1 MKYIRKTLIVFI
13 PLLLSLFLIRGYIST
28 NNFKGI
34 LGYIL
39 KTSGLN
45 VEFKKVEFE
54 GFGKLKI
61 DDLKVKDQ
69 SGNVVIDAKKATAKI
84 NLMLPS
90 RLSKI
95 EVSDAVVNLDR
106 YPQNQFNVFNILKPD
121 DKKRVTYD
129 NTNRLGKLYFYNSV
143 LNYTDTS
150 YEKKIAKTLKNVNGY
165 LEASK
170 SRGFSLEAKGSDGGE
185 SIKVFLGLKVN
196 TIQSFKSMFDKTKNT
211 DPKKKEFHLGFEF
224 KNVNITESLG
234 QYVPLD
240 MIKAKE
246 GVLTGNLELTQKH
259 KESVMKVK
267 GKLDVKN
274 GTVKYEDFD
283 GDIEN
288 IDAVIDMKNDDIT
301 VDAKTSI
308 ENHPVTF
315 KLGYNMPKQ
324 DIKIKLTTDNV
335 PFKEIARYK
344 VIKDFNVNASG
355 NVTGEL
361 DAAVNVRSK
370 EFTLDGKFSSPQIT
384 LANYRFRDLKTSLK
398 MSKEQILTLENTTFY
413 FDEAINGF
421 KVKNDVLVPKFTY
434 NVKEKQGNGNYI
446 ITNRGSDYSVARITG
461 EASIN
466 KENVVTGNFNSN
478 EISGN
483 YVINVQ
489 NQQMNINATGKDYL
503 TVNYGGNSY
512 DVNPK
517 VNNLVLKFNNKN
529 ILQSGNIQ
537 AKLKSRDNKYFDL
550 INADVNVKNGSYNVN
565 ADINAKGQNIRVSG
579 TTTAD
584 MKHSYKIK
592 TTEKGR
598 IDVAKLLR
606 AYGFNLKGLDKAK
619 LPMTITANISGNGDK
634 LSGNYELYSPYGE
647 YIVEYEQLYAKGK
660 INDLLSLNLDIN
672 AKMSELWVGYQRLKN
687 VSGNLNIK
695 NNVVHISNISN
706 DKLQASGSFNM
717 KNGNI
722 RINSELKD
730 YVVYNNVKP
739 EVNLYIK
746 DATMNVDGPLENMS
760 GSIVLQPSKTTIDS
774 TYIGDTEGIID
785 INRSV
790 LNFRKFNLRE
800 NQIAGTYDMKT
811 GLADLKLSLTEP
823 DIPKLF
829 KFNDLTFG
837 TFSELSL
844 KGDLN
849 KFNLSGNVN
858 FGNISYK
865 GYKVPSLNAEL
876 EYSDGNVDKL
886 FKYGTFNVKDFIVRG
901 DNGEELFRTNTK
913 FDLENID
920 IDYKLENQKFSLD
933 SVQDLK
939 DKGYS
944 GDITLDFFF
953 NGKPEN
959 FSTGITI
966 NSDKVTLSG
975 FPVEHLDV
983 DVSANNEGINIGQF
997 YLEYEKN
1004 PLLLNGYFN
1013 FSPINYNISALAK
1026 KFNLDF
1032 LGLDK
1037 NIKEAGG
1044 IADIDIVFSP
1054 EQTVGTIL
1062 LNNFNYKTKD
1072 GITLVDNVNAD
1083 ISVDNRKLNVN
1094 RLDGGYNGGTFTV
1107 DGNLDVPA
1115 IPEDFMRTKRLELG
1129 KFELNTSLNSV
1140 KVRYGEDIDAVLTGD
1155 IVFTEDHLFG
1165 NITAESGEIR
1175 AIPSFGGEEKKALS
1189 AEEEE
1194 KILKNKTIVEG
1205 IIEEVIDK
1213 ILKQY
1218 TVDINLRANKDV
1230 KLNIPNMT
1238 LVKNIKGGISG
1249 ESKVL
1254 YENGEVGLTGE
1265 FIIKQGSFLLNNNRF
1280 KINNAEIRFPEQ
1292 SSGNTL
1298 QIDPFIVFNAST
1310 KVGKERIEVSVT
1322 GKPSNP
1328 VIEFSSDSGLSKEQ
1342 IVSLLAFNTASKG
1355 NNTNQDNKGT
1365 DTSQDETVVIGSV
1378 INTALNEL
1386 IFSPVTGKI
1395 GETFGLSNV
1404 SVSTD
1409 FKRSEKTGEYSGATT
1424 LYIQDNLYKD
1434 KWFWNLQFK
1443 FPFQTKTE
1451 NGNTS
1456 NPVGYNAWIN
1466 YNVFEGLELKIG
1478 GETIMKRD
1486 ESTNFKPKNDLNYY
1500 FGVDFSTKAD
1510 SFGDLWKKLFH
1521 RKKLETLSK

>member
-1 MKYIRKTLIVFI
+1 MKYIRKSLFTFI
-13 PLLLSLFLIRGYIST
+13 PLLLSLFLVRGFIAT
-28 NNFKGI
+28 NNFKGM
-34 LGYIL
+34 LGSIL
-39 KTSGLN
+39 KSSGLN
-45 VEFKKVEFE
+45 VEFKKVELE
-54 GFGKLKI
+54 GFGKIRI

-69 SGNVVIDAKKATAKI
+69 SGNTVIDAKKAVAKV

-90 RLSKI
+90 RLSRI
-95 EVSDAVVNLDR
+95 DVYNATVNLER
-106 YPQNQFNVFNILKPD
+106 YPQNKFNVFNILKPD
-121 DKKRVTYD
+121 DKKKVTYD
-129 NTNRLGKLYFYNSV
+129 NTNRLGKLYYHDSI

-150 YEKKIAKTLKNVNGY
+150 YKEKISKTLKNVNGY
-165 LEASK
+165 LEVSK
-170 SRGFSLEAKGSDGGE
+170 SRGFSLEAKGSDDAE
-185 SIKVFLGLKVN
+185 SIKVHLAQKVN
-196 TIQSFKSMFDKTKNT
+196 TLQSFRSMFDKTKNT
-211 DPKKKEFHLGFEF
+211 DPKKKEFYLGFEF
-224 KNVNITESLG
+224 KNVNVTQSLG

-240 MIKAKE
+240 MIKAK
-246 GVLTGNLELTQKH
+246 GGILTGNLELSQKH

-267 GKLDVKN
+267 GKLNVKN
-274 GTVKYEDFD
+274 GTLEYDDFD
-283 GDIEN
+283 GNIEN
-288 IDAVIDMKNDDIT
+288 IDAVIDMQKDDIS
-301 VDAKTSI
+301 VDAKTFI
-308 ENHPVTF
+308 ESHPVTF
-315 KLGYNMPKQ
+315 KMNYSIPKHNI
-324 DIKIKLTTDNV
+324 DMKLTTDNV

-344 VIKDFNVNASG
+344 LIKNSNVKANG
-355 NVTGEL
+355 NVSGEL
-361 DAAVNVRSK
+361 NAKINVQNK
-370 EFTLDGKFSSPQIT
+370 EVALDGKFSSPQIAI
-384 LANYRFRDLKTSLK
+384 ANYRFRDLKTSLK
-398 MSKEQILTLENTTFY
+398 MSREQILTLENTSFH
-413 FDEAINGF
+413 FDETISGF
-421 KVKNDVLVPKFTY
+421 KVKNDVAVPKFTY
-434 NVKEKQGNGNYI
+434 NVKEKHGNGNYV
-446 ITNRGSDYSVARITG
+446 ITNRGSDYSIGQITG
-461 EASIN
+461 TASIN
-466 KENVVTGNFNSN
+466 KENIIKGDFASR
-478 EISGN
+478 ELAGN
-483 YVINVQ
+483 YTINPKE
-489 NQQMNINATGKDYL
+489 QQMNVNATGKDYL
-503 TVNYGGNSY
+503 TVKYGGNSY

-517 VNNLVLKFNNKN
+517 VDNLVLKFNNKN

-537 AKLKSRDNKYFDL
+537 ARLKSRDNKYFDL
-550 INADVNVKNGSYNVN
+550 INANVNVKNGSYNVN
-565 ADINAKGQNIRVSG
+565 ADVNVKGQNLRVSG
-579 TTTAD
+579 ITTAD
-584 MKHSYKIK
+584 MNHSYKI
-592 TTEKGR
+592 TTFGKGR
-598 IDVAKLLR
+598 FDAAKLLR
-606 AYGFNLKGLDKAK
+606 DYGYNLKGLDKAK
-619 LPMTITANISGNGDK
+619 LPMTVKANISGKGDK

-647 YIVEYEQLYAKGK
+647 YVVEYEQLHAKGK
-660 INDLLSLNLDIN
+660 INDLLSLNLDID

-695 NNVVHISNISN
+695 NNIVNISN
-706 DKLQASGSFNM
+706 VSNEKLQANGSFNM

-722 RINSELKD
+722 KINSELKN
-730 YVVYNNVKP
+730 YVVYNNIKP
-739 EVNLYIK
+739 EVNLYIEN
-746 DATMNVDGPLENMS
+746 ATMNVNGSLDNLS
-760 GSIVLQPSKTTIDS
+760 GNIMLYPSKTTIDS

-790 LNFRKFNLRE
+790 LDFRKFTLRD
-800 NQIAGTYDMKT
+800 NKISGTYDMKT
-811 GLADLKLSLTEP
+811 GLADLKLSLVEP

-837 TFSELSL
+837 TLSDLSL

-858 FGNISYK
+858 FGNIGYK
-865 GYKVPSLNAEL
+865 GYKLPSLNVNL

-886 FKYGTFNVKDFIVRG
+886 FKYGTFNIKDLVVRG
-901 DNGEELFRTNTK
+901 DNDEELFRTNTK
-913 FDLENID
+913 FDLANID

-959 FSTGITI
+959 FSTGMTI

-983 DVSANNEGINIGQF
+983 DVSANNKGVNIGQF

-1026 KFNLDF
+1026 NFNLDF

-1054 EQTVGTIL
+1054 EQTVGTVL

-1107 DGNLDVPA
+1107 DGNLDVPV

-1155 IVFTEDHLFG
+1155 IVFTENHLFG

-1189 AEEEE
+1189 TEEEE

-1205 IIEEVIDK
+1205 IVEEVIDK

-1218 TVDINLRANKDV
+1218 TVDINLRTSKDV

-1292 SSGNTL
+1292 SSGSTL
-1298 QIDPFIVFNAST
+1298 QIDPFIIFNAST

-1355 NNTNQDNKGT
+1355 NNQDNKT
-1365 DTSQDETVVIGSV
+1365 ADTSQDGAVVIGSV

-1409 FKRSEKTGEYSGATT
+1409 FKKSEKTGEYSGATT

-1434 KWFWNLQFK
+1434 KWFWNLQLK

-1466 YNVFEGLELKIG
+1466 YNVLEGLELKIG
-1478 GETIMKRD
+1478 GETITKRD

>member
-1 MKYIRKTLIVFI
+1 MKYIRKSLFTFI
-13 PLLLSLFLIRGYIST
+13 PLLLSLFLVRGFIAT
-28 NNFKGI
+28 NNFKGM
-34 LGYIL
+34 LGSIL
-39 KTSGLN
+39 KSSGLN
-45 VEFKKVEFE
+45 VEFKKVELE
-54 GFGKLKI
+54 GFGKIRI

-69 SGNVVIDAKKATAKI
+69 SGNTVIDAKKAVAKV

-90 RLSKI
+90 RLSRI
-95 EVSDAVVNLDR
+95 DVYNATVNLER
-106 YPQNQFNVFNILKPD
+106 YPQNKFNVFNILKPD
-121 DKKRVTYD
+121 DKKKVTYD
-129 NTNRLGKLYFYNSV
+129 NTNRLGKLYYHDSI

-150 YEKKIAKTLKNVNGY
+150 YKEKISKTLKNVNGY
-165 LEASK
+165 LEVSK
-170 SRGFSLEAKGSDGGE
+170 SRGFSLEAKGSDDAE
-185 SIKVFLGLKVN
+185 SIKVHLAQKVN
-196 TIQSFKSMFDKTKNT
+196 TLQSFRSMFDKTKNT
-211 DPKKKEFHLGFEF
+211 DPKKKEFYLGFEF
-224 KNVNITESLG
+224 KNVNVTQSLG

-240 MIKAKE
+240 MIKAK
-246 GVLTGNLELTQKH
+246 GGILTGNLELSQKH

-267 GKLDVKN
+267 GKLNVKN
-274 GTVKYEDFD
+274 GTLEYDDFD
-283 GDIEN
+283 GNIEN
-288 IDAVIDMKNDDIT
+288 IDAVIDMQKDDIS

-308 ENHPVTF
+308 ESHPVTF
-315 KLGYNMPKQ
+315 KMNYSIPKHNI
-324 DIKIKLTTDNV
+324 DMKLTTDNV

-344 VIKDFNVNASG
+344 LIKDSNVKANG
-355 NVTGEL
+355 NVSGEL
-361 DAAVNVRSK
+361 NAKINVQNK
-370 EFTLDGKFSSPQIT
+370 EVTLDGKFSSPQIAI
-384 LANYRFRDLKTSLK
+384 ANYRFRDLKTSLK
-398 MSKEQILTLENTTFY
+398 MSKEQILILENTTFH
-413 FDEAINGF
+413 FDETISGF
-421 KVKNDVLVPKFTY
+421 KVKNDVVVPKFTY
-434 NVKEKQGNGNYI
+434 NVKEKQGNGNYV
-446 ITNRGSDYSVARITG
+446 ITNRGSDYSIGQITG
-461 EASIN
+461 TASIN
-466 KENVVTGNFNSN
+466 KENIIKGDFVSR
-478 EISGN
+478 ELAGN
-483 YVINVQ
+483 YTINPKE
-489 NQQMNINATGKDYL
+489 QQMNVNATGKDYL
-503 TVNYGGNSY
+503 TVKYGGNSY

-517 VNNLVLKFNNKN
+517 VDNLVLKFNNKN

-537 AKLKSRDNKYFDL
+537 ARLKSRDNKYFDL
-550 INADVNVKNGSYNVN
+550 INANVNVKNGSYNVN
-565 ADINAKGQNIRVSG
+565 ADVNVKGQNLRVSG
-579 TTTAD
+579 ITTAD
-584 MKHSYKIK
+584 MNHSYKI
-592 TTEKGR
+592 TTFGKGR
-598 IDVAKLLR
+598 FDAAKLLR
-606 AYGFNLKGLDKAK
+606 DYGYNLKGLDKAK
-619 LPMTITANISGNGDK
+619 LPMTVKANISGKGDK

-647 YIVEYEQLYAKGK
+647 YVVEYEQLHAKGK
-660 INDLLSLNLDIN
+660 INDLLSLNLDID

-687 VSGNLNIK
+687 VSGSLNIK
-695 NNVVHISNISN
+695 NNIVNILNVSNE
-706 DKLQASGSFNM
+706 KLQANGSFNM

-722 RINSELKD
+722 KINSELKN
-730 YVVYNNVKP
+730 YVVYNNIKP
-739 EVNLYIK
+739 EVNLYIEN
-746 DATMNVDGPLENMS
+746 ATMNVNGPLDNLS
-760 GSIVLQPSKTTIDS
+760 GNIMLYPSKTTIDS
-774 TYIGDTEGIID
+774 IYIGDTEGIID

-790 LNFRKFNLRE
+790 LDFRKFTLRD
-800 NQIAGTYDMKT
+800 NKISGTYDMKT

-886 FKYGTFNVKDFIVRG
+886 FKYGTFNIKDLIVKG

-953 NGKPEN
+953 NGKPEI

-983 DVSANNEGINIGQF
+983 DVGADNKGINIGQF

-1013 FSPINYNISALAK
+1013 FSPVNYNVSVLAK

-1037 NIKEAGG
+1037 NIKEASG

-1054 EQTVGTIL
+1054 EQTVGTVL

-1107 DGNLDVPA
+1107 DGNLDVPV

-1155 IVFTEDHLFG
+1155 IIFTEDHLFG

-1175 AIPSFGGEEKKALS
+1175 AIPSFGGEEKKAKS
-1189 AEEEE
+1189 TEEEE
-1194 KILKNKTIVEG
+1194 KTLKNKTIVEG
-1205 IIEEVIDK
+1205 IVEEVIDK

-1218 TVDINLRANKDV
+1218 TVDINMRANRDV
-1230 KLNIPNMT
+1230 KINIPSMT

-1254 YENGEVGLTGE
+1254 YENGEVGLIGE
-1265 FIIKQGSFLLNNNRF
+1265 YTIKQGSFVLNNNRF
-1280 KINNAEIRFPEQ
+1280 KIDNAEIRFPEQ
-1292 SSGNTL
+1292 STGSTL

-1310 KVGKERIEVSVT
+1310 KVGKERIEVSLT
-1322 GKPSNP
+1322 GKVSNP
-1328 VIEFSSDSGLSKEQ
+1328 DIKFSSDSGLSREQ

-1355 NNTNQDNKGT
+1355 NNKNQDNKQT
-1365 DTSQDETVVIGSV
+1365 DSSQDGTVLIGSV
-1378 INTALNEL
+1378 LNTALNEL

-1395 GETFGLSNV
+1395 GETLGLSNV

-1424 LYIQDNLYKD
+1424 LYIQDNLYKE
-1434 KWFWNLQFK
+1434 KWFWNLQVK

-1456 NPVGYNAWIN
+1456 SPVGYNAWIN

-1478 GETIMKRD
+1478 GETITKKD

-1521 RKKLETLSK
+1521 RKKLDTLSK

>member
-1 MKYIRKTLIVFI
+1 MKYIRKSLFTFI
-13 PLLLSLFLIRGYIST
+13 PLLLSLFLVRGFIAT
-28 NNFKGI
+28 NNFKGM
-34 LGYIL
+34 LGSIL
-39 KTSGLN
+39 KSSGLN
-45 VEFKKVEFE
+45 VEFKKVELE
-54 GFGKLKI
+54 GFGKIRI

-69 SGNVVIDAKKATAKI
+69 SGNTVIDAKKAVAKV

-90 RLSKI
+90 RLSRI
-95 EVSDAVVNLDR
+95 DVYNATVNLER
-106 YPQNQFNVFNILKPD
+106 YPQNKFNVFNILKPD
-121 DKKRVTYD
+121 DKKKVTYD
-129 NTNRLGKLYFYNSV
+129 NTNRLGKLYYHDSI

-150 YEKKIAKTLKNVNGY
+150 YKEKISKTLKNVNGY
-165 LEASK
+165 LEVSK
-170 SRGFSLEAKGSDGGE
+170 SRGFSLEAKGSDDAE
-185 SIKVFLGLKVN
+185 SIKVHLAQKVN
-196 TIQSFKSMFDKTKNT
+196 TLQSFRSMFDKTKNT
-211 DPKKKEFHLGFEF
+211 DPKKKEFYLGFEF
-224 KNVNITESLG
+224 KNVNVTQSLG

-240 MIKAKE
+240 MIKAK
-246 GVLTGNLELTQKH
+246 GGILTGNLELSQKH

-267 GKLDVKN
+267 GKLNVKN
-274 GTVKYEDFD
+274 GTLEYDDFD
-283 GDIEN
+283 GNIEN
-288 IDAVIDMKNDDIT
+288 IDAVIDMQKDDIS

-308 ENHPVTF
+308 ESHPVTF
-315 KLGYNMPKQ
+315 KMNYSIPKHNI
-324 DIKIKLTTDNV
+324 DMKLTTDNV

-344 VIKDFNVNASG
+344 LIKDSNVKANG
-355 NVTGEL
+355 NVSGEL
-361 DAAVNVRSK
+361 NAKINVQNK
-370 EFTLDGKFSSPQIT
+370 EVTLDGKFSSPQIAI
-384 LANYRFRDLKTSLK
+384 ANYRFRDLKTSLK
-398 MSKEQILTLENTTFY
+398 MSKEQILILENTTFH
-413 FDEAINGF
+413 FDETISGF
-421 KVKNDVLVPKFTY
+421 KVKNDVVVPKFTY
-434 NVKEKQGNGNYI
+434 NVKEKQGNGNYV
-446 ITNRGSDYSVARITG
+446 ITNRGSDYSIGQITG
-461 EASIN
+461 TASIN
-466 KENVVTGNFNSN
+466 KENIIKGDFASR
-478 EISGN
+478 ELAGN
-483 YVINVQ
+483 YTINPKE
-489 NQQMNINATGKDYL
+489 QQMNVNATGKDYL
-503 TVNYGGNSY
+503 TVKYGGNSY

-517 VNNLVLKFNNKN
+517 VDNLVLKFNNKN

-537 AKLKSRDNKYFDL
+537 ARLKSRDNKHFDL
-550 INADVNVKNGSYNVN
+550 INANVNVKNGSYNVN
-565 ADINAKGQNIRVSG
+565 ADVNVKGQNLRVSG
-579 TTTAD
+579 ITTAD
-584 MKHSYKIK
+584 MNHSYKI
-592 TTEKGR
+592 TTFGKGR
-598 IDVAKLLR
+598 FDAAKLLR
-606 AYGFNLKGLDKAK
+606 DYGYNLKGLDKAK
-619 LPMTITANISGNGDK
+619 LPMTVKANISGKGDK

-647 YIVEYEQLYAKGK
+647 YVVEYEQLHAKGK
-660 INDLLSLNLDIN
+660 INDLLSLNLDID

-695 NNVVHISNISN
+695 NNIVNISN
-706 DKLQASGSFNM
+706 VSNEKLQANGSFNM

-722 RINSELKD
+722 KINSELKN
-730 YVVYNNVKP
+730 YVVYNNIKP
-739 EVNLYIK
+739 EVNLYIEN
-746 DATMNVDGPLENMS
+746 ATMNVNGPLDNLS
-760 GSIVLQPSKTTIDS
+760 GNIMLYPSKTTIDS

-790 LNFRKFNLRE
+790 LDFRKLTLRD
-800 NQIAGTYDMKT
+800 NKISGTYDMKT

-858 FGNISYK
+858 FGNIGYK
-865 GYKVPSLNAEL
+865 GYKLPSLNVNL

-886 FKYGTFNVKDFIVRG
+886 FKYGTFNIKDLVVRG
-901 DNGEELFRTNTK
+901 DNDEELFRTNTK
-913 FDLENID
+913 FDLANID

-953 NGKPEN
+953 NGKPEI

-983 DVSANNEGINIGQF
+983 DVGADNKGINIGQF

-1013 FSPINYNISALAK
+1013 FSPVNYNVSVLAK

-1037 NIKEAGG
+1037 NIKEASG

-1054 EQTVGTIL
+1054 EQTVGTVL

-1107 DGNLDVPA
+1107 DGNLDVPV

-1155 IVFTEDHLFG
+1155 IIFTEDHLFG

-1175 AIPSFGGEEKKALS
+1175 AIPSFGGEEKKAKS
-1189 AEEEE
+1189 TEEEE
-1194 KILKNKTIVEG
+1194 KTLKNKTIVEG
-1205 IIEEVIDK
+1205 IVEEVIDK

-1218 TVDINLRANKDV
+1218 TVDINMRANRDV
-1230 KLNIPNMT
+1230 KINIPSMT

-1254 YENGEVGLTGE
+1254 YENGEVGLIGE
-1265 FIIKQGSFLLNNNRF
+1265 YTIRQGSFVLNNNRF
-1280 KINNAEIRFPEQ
+1280 KIDNAEIRFPEQ
-1292 SSGNTL
+1292 STGSTL

-1310 KVGKERIEVSVT
+1310 KVGKERIEVSLT
-1322 GKPSNP
+1322 GKVSNP
-1328 VIEFSSDSGLSKEQ
+1328 DIKFSSDSGLSREQ

-1355 NNTNQDNKGT
+1355 NNKNQDNKQT
-1365 DTSQDETVVIGSV
+1365 DSSQDGTVLIGSV
-1378 INTALNEL
+1378 LNTALNEL

-1395 GETFGLSNV
+1395 GETLGLSNV

-1409 FKRSEKTGEYSGATT
+1409 FKKSEKTGEYSGATT
-1424 LYIQDNLYKD
+1424 LYIQDNLYKE
-1434 KWFWNLQFK
+1434 KWFWNLQVK

-1478 GETIMKRD
+1478 GETITKKD

-1510 SFGDLWKKLFH
+1510 SFGDLWKKLFR
-1521 RKKLETLSK
+1521 RKKLDTLSK

>member
-1 MKYIRKTLIVFI
+1 MKYIRKTLIAFI
-13 PLLLSLFLIRGYIST
+13 PLLLSLFIIRGYIST
-28 NNFKGI
+28 NNFKGM

-45 VEFKKVEFE
+45 VEFKKVELE
-54 GFGKLKI
+54 GFGKLRI

-69 SGNVVIDAKKATAKI
+69 SGNLVIDAKKATAKI

-95 EVSDAVVNLDR
+95 EVSDATVNLDR
-106 YPQNQFNVFNILKPD
+106 YPQNKFNVFNILKPD
-121 DKKRVTYD
+121 DKKKVTYD

-165 LEASK
+165 LEVSK
-170 SRGFSLEAKGSDGGE
+170 SRGFSLEAKGSDGDE
-185 SIKVFLGLKVN
+185 SIKVFLDQKVN
-196 TIQSFKSMFDKTKNT
+196 TLQSFKSMFDKTKNT

-224 KNVNITESLG
+224 KNVNVTESLG

-240 MIKAKE
+240 MIKAKK

-274 GTVKYEDFD
+274 GTIQYDDFD

-288 IDAVIDMKNDDIT
+288 VDAVIDMKNDDIT

-315 KLGYNMPKQ
+315 KMNYSIPKQ
-324 DIKIKLTTDNV
+324 NVNIKLTTDNV

-344 VIKDFNVNASG
+344 VIKGFNVNASG

-361 DAAVNVRSK
+361 DAAVNVQSK

-398 MSKEQILTLENTTFY
+398 MSKEQILTLENTTFH
-413 FDEAINGF
+413 FDETINGF

-446 ITNRGSDYSVARITG
+446 LTNRGSDYSVAQITG
-461 EASIN
+461 EATIN
-466 KENVVTGNFNSN
+466 KENIVTGNFNSN

-483 YVINVQ
+483 YVINTKE
-489 NQQMNINATGKDYL
+489 QQMNINATGRDYL

-550 INADVNVKNGSYNVN
+550 INADVNVRNGSYNVN
-565 ADINAKGQNIRVSG
+565 ADVNAKGQNLRVSG

-584 MKHSYKIK
+584 MRHSYKIK

-647 YIVEYEQLYAKGK
+647 YIVEYEQLHAKGK

-730 YVVYNNVKP
+730 YVVYNNIKP

-785 INRSV
+785 ISKSV
-790 LNFRKFNLRE
+790 LNFRKFSLRE

-811 GLADLKLSLTEP
+811 GLADLKLSLMEP

-829 KFNDLTFG
+829 EFNDLTFG

-886 FKYGTFNVKDFIVRG
+886 FKYGTFNVKDLIVRG
-901 DNGEELFRTNTK
+901 DNDEELFRTNTK

-959 FSTGITI
+959 FSTGMTI

-983 DVSANNEGINIGQF
+983 DVSANNKGVNIGQF

-1026 KFNLDF
+1026 NFNLDF

-1054 EQTVGTIL
+1054 EQTVGTVL

-1107 DGNLDVPA
+1107 DGNLDVPV

-1155 IVFTEDHLFG
+1155 IVFTENHLFG

-1189 AEEEE
+1189 TEEEE

-1205 IIEEVIDK
+1205 IVEEVIDK

-1218 TVDINLRANKDV
+1218 TVDINLRTSKDV

-1292 SSGNTL
+1292 SSGSTL

-1355 NNTNQDNKGT
+1355 NNQDNKT
-1365 DTSQDETVVIGSV
+1365 ADTSQDGAVVIGSV

-1409 FKRSEKTGEYSGATT
+1409 FKKSEKTGEYSGATT

-1434 KWFWNLQFK
+1434 KWFWNLQLK

-1466 YNVFEGLELKIG
+1466 YNVLEGLELKIG
-1478 GETIMKRD
+1478 GETITKRD

>member
-1 MKYIRKTLIVFI
+1 MKYIRKSLFTFI
-13 PLLLSLFLIRGYIST
+13 PLLLSLFLVRGFIAT
-28 NNFKGI
+28 NNFKGM
-34 LGYIL
+34 LGSIL
-39 KTSGLN
+39 KSSGLN
-45 VEFKKVEFE
+45 VEFKKVELE
-54 GFGKLKI
+54 GFGKIRI

-69 SGNVVIDAKKATAKI
+69 SGNTVIDAKKAVAKV

-90 RLSKI
+90 RLSRI
-95 EVSDAVVNLDR
+95 DVYNATVNLER
-106 YPQNQFNVFNILKPD
+106 YPQNKFNVFNILKPD
-121 DKKRVTYD
+121 DKKKVTYD
-129 NTNRLGKLYFYNSV
+129 NTNRLGKLYYHDSI

-150 YEKKIAKTLKNVNGY
+150 YKEKISKTLKNVNGY
-165 LEASK
+165 LEVSK
-170 SRGFSLEAKGSDGGE
+170 SRGFSLEAKGSDDAE
-185 SIKVFLGLKVN
+185 SIKVHLAQKVN
-196 TIQSFKSMFDKTKNT
+196 TLQSFRSMFDKTKNT
-211 DPKKKEFHLGFEF
+211 DPKKKEFYLGFEF
-224 KNVNITESLG
+224 KNVNVTQSLG
-234 QYVPLD
+234 QYVLLD
-240 MIKAKE
+240 MIKAK
-246 GVLTGNLELTQKH
+246 GGILTGNLELSQKH
-259 KESVMKVK
+259 KESVRKVK
-267 GKLDVKN
+267 GKLNVKN
-274 GTVKYEDFD
+274 GTLEYDDFD
-283 GDIEN
+283 GNIEN
-288 IDAVIDMKNDDIT
+288 IDAVIDMQKDDIS

-308 ENHPVTF
+308 ESHPVTF
-315 KLGYNMPKQ
+315 KMNYSIPKHNI
-324 DIKIKLTTDNV
+324 DMKLTTDNV

-344 VIKDFNVNASG
+344 LIKNSNVKANG
-355 NVTGEL
+355 NVSGEL
-361 DAAVNVRSK
+361 NAKINVQNK
-370 EFTLDGKFSSPQIT
+370 EVALDGKFSSPQIAI
-384 LANYRFRDLKTSLK
+384 ANYRFRDLKTSLK
-398 MSKEQILTLENTTFY
+398 MSKEQILTLENTSFH
-413 FDEAINGF
+413 FDETISGF
-421 KVKNDVLVPKFTY
+421 KVKNDVAVPKFTY
-434 NVKEKQGNGNYI
+434 NVKEKHGNGNYV
-446 ITNRGSDYSVARITG
+446 ITNRGSDYSIGQITG
-461 EASIN
+461 TASIN
-466 KENVVTGNFNSN
+466 KENIIKGDFASR
-478 EISGN
+478 ELAGN
-483 YVINVQ
+483 YTINPKE
-489 NQQMNINATGKDYL
+489 QQMNVNATGKDYL
-503 TVNYGGNSY
+503 TVKYGGNSY

-517 VNNLVLKFNNKN
+517 VDNLVLKFNNKN

-550 INADVNVKNGSYNVN
+550 INANVNVKNGSYNVN
-565 ADINAKGQNIRVSG
+565 ADVNVKGQNLRVSG
-579 TTTAD
+579 ITTAD
-584 MKHSYKIK
+584 MNHSYKI
-592 TTEKGR
+592 TTFGKGR
-598 IDVAKLLR
+598 FDAAKLLR
-606 AYGFNLKGLDKAK
+606 DYGYNLKGLDKAK
-619 LPMTITANISGNGDK
+619 LPMTVKANISGKGDK

-647 YIVEYEQLYAKGK
+647 YVVEYEQLHAKGK
-660 INDLLSLNLDIN
+660 INDLLSLNLDID

-695 NNVVHISNISN
+695 NNIVNISN
-706 DKLQASGSFNM
+706 VSNEKLQANGSFNM

-722 RINSELKD
+722 KINSELKN
-730 YVVYNNVKP
+730 YVVYNNIKP
-739 EVNLYIK
+739 EVNLYIEN
-746 DATMNVDGPLENMS
+746 ATMNVNGSLDNLS
-760 GSIVLQPSKTTIDS
+760 GNIMLYPSKTTIDS

-790 LNFRKFNLRE
+790 LDFRKFTLRD
-800 NQIAGTYDMKT
+800 NKISGTYDMKT
-811 GLADLKLSLTEP
+811 GLADLKLSLVEP

-837 TFSELSL
+837 TLSDLSL

-858 FGNISYK
+858 FGNIGYK
-865 GYKVPSLNAEL
+865 GYKLPSLNVNL

-886 FKYGTFNVKDFIVRG
+886 FKYGTFNIKDLVVRG
-901 DNGEELFRTNTK
+901 DNDEELFRTNTK
-913 FDLENID
+913 FDLANID

-944 GDITLDFFF
+944 GDITLDFAFK
-953 NGKPEN
+953 GKPES
-959 FSTGITI
+959 FSTETRI

-975 FPVEHLDV
+975 FPVENLDV
-983 DVSANNEGINIGQF
+983 DVSVNNKGINIGQF

-1026 KFNLDF
+1026 NFNLSF

-1037 NIKEAGG
+1037 NIKEASG

-1054 EQTVGTIL
+1054 AQTTGKIL

-1072 GITLVDNVNAD
+1072 NLTLVDNINAD

-1107 DGNLDVPA
+1107 DGNLDVPV

-1129 KFELNTSLNSV
+1129 KFELNASLNSV
-1140 KVRYGEDIDAVLTGD
+1140 KVRYGQDIDAVVTGD
-1155 IVFTEDHLFG
+1155 IVFTENHLFG

-1175 AIPSFGGEEKKALS
+1175 AIPSFGGEKKSVS
-1189 AEEEE
+1189 AEEQE

-1205 IIEEVIDK
+1205 IVEEVIDK

-1218 TVDINLRANKDV
+1218 IVDINLRANKDV
-1230 KLNIPNMT
+1230 KLNIPSIS

-1254 YENGEVGLTGE
+1254 YENGEVGLIGE
-1265 FIIKQGSFLLNNNRF
+1265 YTIRQGSFVLNNNRF
-1280 KINNAEIRFPEQ
+1280 KIDNAEIRFPEQ
-1292 SSGNTL
+1292 STGSTL

-1310 KVGKERIEVSVT
+1310 KVGKERIEVSLT
-1322 GKPSNP
+1322 GKVSNP
-1328 VIEFSSDSGLSKEQ
+1328 DIKFSSDSGLSREQ

-1355 NNTNQDNKGT
+1355 NNKNQDNKQT
-1365 DTSQDETVVIGSV
+1365 DSSQDGTVLIGSV
-1378 INTALNEL
+1378 LNTALNEL

-1395 GETFGLSNV
+1395 GETLGLSNV

-1409 FKRSEKTGEYSGATT
+1409 FKKSEKTGEYSGATT
-1424 LYIQDNLYKD
+1424 LYIQDNLYKE
-1434 KWFWNLQFK
+1434 KWFWNLQVK

-1478 GETIMKRD
+1478 GETITKKD

-1510 SFGDLWKKLFH
+1510 SFGDLWKKLFR
-1521 RKKLETLSK
+1521 RKKLDTLSK

>member
-1 MKYIRKTLIVFI
+1 MKYIKRSLFI
-13 PLLLSLFLIRGYIST
+13 FVPLLLSLFLIRGYIST
-28 NNFKGI
+28 NNFKGM
-34 LGYIL
+34 LGFIL
-39 KTSGLN
+39 KSSGLN
-45 VEFKKVEFE
+45 IEFKKVELE
-54 GFGKLKI
+54 GFGKIKI

-69 SGNVVIDAKKATAKI
+69 AGNTVIDAKKATAKI

-95 EVSDAVVNLDR
+95 EVYNATVNLER

-121 DKKRVTYD
+121 DKKKVTYD

-143 LNYTDTS
+143 LNFTDTS
-150 YEKKIAKTLKNVNGY
+150 YKEKISKTLKNVNGY
-165 LEASK
+165 LEVSK
-170 SRGFSLEAKGSDGGE
+170 SRGFSLEAKGSDGDE
-185 SIKVFLGLKVN
+185 SIKVYLAQKVN
-196 TIQSFKSMFDKTKNT
+196 TLQSFKSMFDTTKNT

-234 QYVPLD
+234 QFVPLE
-240 MIKAKE
+240 MIKAK
-246 GVLTGNLELTQKH
+246 GGKLTGNLELSQKH
-259 KESVMKVK
+259 QESVMKVK
-267 GKLDVKN
+267 GKLDIKN
-274 GTVKYEDFD
+274 GILEYEDFD
-283 GDIEN
+283 GDIKN
-288 IDAVIDMKNDDIT
+288 VDAVIDMKKDNIS
-301 VDAKTSI
+301 VDAKTLI
-308 ENHPVTF
+308 ENNPVTF
-315 KLGYNMPKQ
+315 KMNYSMSDQNMNM
-324 DIKIKLTTDNV
+324 KLTTDNV

-344 VIKDFNVNASG
+344 IIKDLNVNANG

-361 DAAVNVRSK
+361 VAEIDTKKK
-370 EFTLDGKFSSPQIT
+370 EVTLDSKFSSPQIT
-384 LANYRFRDLKTSLK
+384 LASYRFRDLKTSMK
-398 MSKEQILTLENTTFY
+398 MSKEQILTLENTTFH
-413 FDEAINGF
+413 FDEAISGF

-434 NVKEKQGNGNYI
+434 NIKEKHGNGNYV
-446 ITNRGSDYSVARITG
+446 ITNKGSDYNIAKITG
-461 EASIN
+461 EASID
-466 KENVVTGNFNSN
+466 KENVVKGNFASS
-478 EISGN
+478 ELTGN
-483 YVINVQ
+483 YVINIK

-565 ADINAKGQNIRVSG
+565 ADVNAKGQNLRVSG

-619 LPMTITANISGNGDK
+619 LPMTVTANISGNGDK

-647 YIVEYEQLYAKGK
+647 YIVEYEQLHAKGK

-730 YVVYNNVKP
+730 YVVYNNIKP

-790 LNFRKFNLRE
+790 LNFRKFSLRE

-811 GLADLKLSLTEP
+811 GLADLKLSLMEP

-886 FKYGTFNVKDFIVRG
+886 FKYGTFNVKDLIVRG
-901 DNGEELFRTNTK
+901 DNDEELFRTNTK

-959 FSTGITI
+959 FSTGMTI

-983 DVSANNEGINIGQF
+983 DVSANNKGINIGQF

-1013 FSPINYNISALAK
+1013 FSPVNYNVSVLAK
-1026 KFNLDF
+1026 SFNLDF

-1037 NIKEAGG
+1037 NIKEASG

-1054 EQTVGTIL
+1054 EQTAGKVL

-1072 GITLVDNVNAD
+1072 NITLVDNVNAD
-1083 ISVDNRKLNVN
+1083 ISIDNRKLNVN
-1094 RLDGGYNGGTFTV
+1094 RLDGGYNGGTFSV
-1107 DGNLDVPA
+1107 DGNLDVPV
-1115 IPEDFMRTKRLELG
+1115 IPENFMKTKRLEFG
-1129 KFELNTSLNSV
+1129 KFELNTTLNSV

-1155 IVFTEDHLFG
+1155 IILTENHLFG

-1175 AIPSFGGEEKKALS
+1175 GIPNFSGEEKTVS
-1189 AEEEE
+1189 AEEQE
-1194 KILKNKTIVEG
+1194 KILKNKTIVDG

-1218 TVDINLRANKDV
+1218 TVDVNLRANRDV
-1230 KLNIPNMT
+1230 KINIPNIS
-1238 LVKNIKGGISG
+1238 LVKKIKGSISG
-1249 ESKVL
+1249 ESKIL
-1254 YENGEVGLTGE
+1254 YENGGVGVIGE
-1265 FIIKQGSFLLNNNRF
+1265 YIIRQGSFILNNNRF
-1280 KINNAEIRFPEQ
+1280 KIENAEIRFLE
-1292 SSGNTL
+1292 SSFGTSL
-1298 QIDPFIVFNAST
+1298 QIEPFIIFNANT
-1310 KVGKERIEVSVT
+1310 KVGNERIEVSVT
-1322 GKPSNP
+1322 GKVSNP
-1328 VIEFSSDSGLSKEQ
+1328 EIKFSSDSGLSKEE

-1355 NNTNQDNKGT
+1355 NNNGKGT
-1365 DTSQDETVVIGSV
+1365 DAEQDGTVIIGSV
-1378 INTALNEL
+1378 LNTALNEL

-1395 GETFGLSNV
+1395 GETFGLNNV
-1404 SVSTD
+1404 SVSTN
-1409 FKRSEKTGEYSGATT
+1409 FKRSEKTGEYSGVTT
-1424 LYIQDNLYKD
+1424 LYIQDSLYKD
-1434 KWFWNLQFK
+1434 KWFWNLQVK

-1451 NGNTS
+1451 KGNTA
-1456 NPVGYNAWIN
+1456 NPIGYNTWIN
-1466 YNVFEGLELKIG
+1466 YNVLNGLELKLG
-1478 GETIMKRD
+1478 GETIMKKD
-1486 ESTNFKPKNDLNYY
+1486 ESTNFKPKNTVNYY
-1500 FGVDFSTKAD
+1500 LGVDFSTKAD
-1510 SFGDLWKKLFH
+1510 SFKDLWKKIF
-1521 RKKLETLSK
+1521 RKKKLDTLSK

>member
-1 MKYIRKTLIVFI
+1 MKYIRKSLFTFI
-13 PLLLSLFLIRGYIST
+13 PLLLSLFLVRGFIAT
-28 NNFKGI
+28 NNFKGM
-34 LGYIL
+34 LGSIL
-39 KTSGLN
+39 KSSGLN
-45 VEFKKVEFE
+45 VEFKKVELE
-54 GFGKLKI
+54 GFGKIRI

-69 SGNVVIDAKKATAKI
+69 SGNTVIDAKKAVAKV

-90 RLSKI
+90 RLSRI
-95 EVSDAVVNLDR
+95 DVYNATVNLER
-106 YPQNQFNVFNILKPD
+106 YPQNKFNVFNILKPD
-121 DKKRVTYD
+121 DKKKVTYD
-129 NTNRLGKLYFYNSV
+129 NTNRLGKLYYHDSI

-150 YEKKIAKTLKNVNGY
+150 YKEKISKTLKNVNGY
-165 LEASK
+165 LEVSK
-170 SRGFSLEAKGSDGGE
+170 SRGFSLEAKGSDDAE
-185 SIKVFLGLKVN
+185 SIKVHLAQKVN
-196 TIQSFKSMFDKTKNT
+196 TLQSFRSMFDKTKNT
-211 DPKKKEFHLGFEF
+211 DPKKKEFYLGFEF
-224 KNVNITESLG
+224 KNVNVTQSLG

-240 MIKAKE
+240 MIKAK
-246 GVLTGNLELTQKH
+246 GGILTGNLELSQKH

-267 GKLDVKN
+267 GKLNVKN
-274 GTVKYEDFD
+274 GTLEYDDFD
-283 GDIEN
+283 GNIEN
-288 IDAVIDMKNDDIT
+288 IDAVIDMQKDDIS

-308 ENHPVTF
+308 ESHPVTF
-315 KLGYNMPKQ
+315 KMNYSIPKHNI
-324 DIKIKLTTDNV
+324 DMKLTTDNV

-344 VIKDFNVNASG
+344 LIKDSNVKANG
-355 NVTGEL
+355 NVSGEL
-361 DAAVNVRSK
+361 NAKINVQNK
-370 EFTLDGKFSSPQIT
+370 EVTLDGKFSSPQIAI
-384 LANYRFRDLKTSLK
+384 ANYRFRDLKTSLK
-398 MSKEQILTLENTTFY
+398 MSKEQILILENTTFH
-413 FDEAINGF
+413 FDETISGF
-421 KVKNDVLVPKFTY
+421 KVKNDVVVPKFTY
-434 NVKEKQGNGNYI
+434 NVKEKQGNGNYV
-446 ITNRGSDYSVARITG
+446 ITNRGSDYSIGQITG
-461 EASIN
+461 TASIN
-466 KENVVTGNFNSN
+466 KENIIKGDFASR
-478 EISGN
+478 ELAGN
-483 YVINVQ
+483 YTINPKE
-489 NQQMNINATGKDYL
+489 QQMNVNATGKDYL
-503 TVNYGGNSY
+503 TVKYGGNSY

-517 VNNLVLKFNNKN
+517 VDNLVLKFNNKN

-537 AKLKSRDNKYFDL
+537 ARLKSRDNKYFDL
-550 INADVNVKNGSYNVN
+550 INANVNVKNGSYNVN
-565 ADINAKGQNIRVSG
+565 ADVNVKGQNLRVSG
-579 TTTAD
+579 ITTAD
-584 MKHSYKIK
+584 MNHSYKI
-592 TTEKGR
+592 TTFGKGR
-598 IDVAKLLR
+598 FDAAKLLR
-606 AYGFNLKGLDKAK
+606 DYGYNLKGLDKAK
-619 LPMTITANISGNGDK
+619 LPMTVKANISGKGDK

-647 YIVEYEQLYAKGK
+647 YVVEYEQLHAKGK
-660 INDLLSLNLDIN
+660 INDLLSLNLDID

-695 NNVVHISNISN
+695 NNIVNISN
-706 DKLQASGSFNM
+706 VSNEKLQANGSFNM

-722 RINSELKD
+722 KINSELKN
-730 YVVYNNVKP
+730 YVVYNNIKP
-739 EVNLYIK
+739 EVNLYIEN
-746 DATMNVDGPLENMS
+746 ATMNVNGPLDNLS
-760 GSIVLQPSKTTIDS
+760 GNIMLYPSKTTIDS

-790 LNFRKFNLRE
+790 LDFRKLTLRD
-800 NQIAGTYDMKT
+800 NKISGTYDMKT

-858 FGNISYK
+858 FGNIGYK
-865 GYKVPSLNAEL
+865 GYKLPSLNVNL

-886 FKYGTFNVKDFIVRG
+886 FKYGTFNIKDLVVRG
-901 DNGEELFRTNTK
+901 DNDEELFRTNTK
-913 FDLENID
+913 FDLANID

-953 NGKPEN
+953 NGKPEI

-983 DVSANNEGINIGQF
+983 DVGADNKGINIGQF

-1013 FSPINYNISALAK
+1013 FSPVNYNVSVLAK

-1037 NIKEAGG
+1037 NIKEASG

-1054 EQTVGTIL
+1054 EQTVGTVL

-1107 DGNLDVPA
+1107 DGNLDVPV

-1155 IVFTEDHLFG
+1155 IIFTEDHLFG

-1175 AIPSFGGEEKKALS
+1175 AIPSFGGEEKKAKS
-1189 AEEEE
+1189 TEEEE
-1194 KILKNKTIVEG
+1194 KTLKNKTIVEG
-1205 IIEEVIDK
+1205 IVEEVIDK

-1218 TVDINLRANKDV
+1218 TVDINMRANRDV
-1230 KLNIPNMT
+1230 KINIPSMT

-1254 YENGEVGLTGE
+1254 YENGEVGLIGE
-1265 FIIKQGSFLLNNNRF
+1265 YTIRQGSFVLNNNRF
-1280 KINNAEIRFPEQ
+1280 KIDNAEIRFPEQ
-1292 SSGNTL
+1292 STGSTL

-1310 KVGKERIEVSVT
+1310 KVGKERIEVSLT
-1322 GKPSNP
+1322 GKVSNP
-1328 VIEFSSDSGLSKEQ
+1328 DIKFSSDSGLSREQ

-1355 NNTNQDNKGT
+1355 NNKNQDNKQT
-1365 DTSQDETVVIGSV
+1365 DSSQDGTVLIGSV
-1378 INTALNEL
+1378 LNTALNEL

-1395 GETFGLSNV
+1395 GETLGLSNV

-1409 FKRSEKTGEYSGATT
+1409 FKKSEKTGEYSGATT
-1424 LYIQDNLYKD
+1424 LYIQDNLYKE
-1434 KWFWNLQFK
+1434 KWFWNLQVK

-1478 GETIMKRD
+1478 GETITKKD

-1510 SFGDLWKKLFH
+1510 SFGDLWKKLFR
-1521 RKKLETLSK
+1521 RKKLDTLSK

>member
-1 MKYIRKTLIVFI
+1 MKYIRKSLFTFI
-13 PLLLSLFLIRGYIST
+13 PLLLSLFLVRGFIAT
-28 NNFKGI
+28 NNFKGM
-34 LGYIL
+34 LGSIL
-39 KTSGLN
+39 KSSGLN
-45 VEFKKVEFE
+45 VEFKKVELE
-54 GFGKLKI
+54 GFGKIRI

-69 SGNVVIDAKKATAKI
+69 SGNTVIDAKKAVAKV

-90 RLSKI
+90 RLSRI
-95 EVSDAVVNLDR
+95 DVYNATVNLER
-106 YPQNQFNVFNILKPD
+106 YPQNKFNVFNILKPD
-121 DKKRVTYD
+121 DKKKVTYD
-129 NTNRLGKLYFYNSV
+129 NTNRLGKLYYHDSI

-150 YEKKIAKTLKNVNGY
+150 YKEKISKTLKNVNGY
-165 LEASK
+165 LEVSK
-170 SRGFSLEAKGSDGGE
+170 SRGFSLEAKGSDDAE
-185 SIKVFLGLKVN
+185 SIKVHLAQKVN
-196 TIQSFKSMFDKTKNT
+196 TLQSFRSMFDKTKNT
-211 DPKKKEFHLGFEF
+211 DPKKKEFYLGFEF
-224 KNVNITESLG
+224 KNVNVTQSLG

-240 MIKAKE
+240 MIKAK
-246 GVLTGNLELTQKH
+246 GGILTGNLELSQKH

-267 GKLDVKN
+267 GKLNVKN
-274 GTVKYEDFD
+274 GTLEYDDFD
-283 GDIEN
+283 GNIEN
-288 IDAVIDMKNDDIT
+288 IDAVIDMQKDDIS

-308 ENHPVTF
+308 ESHPVTF
-315 KLGYNMPKQ
+315 KMNYSIPKHNI
-324 DIKIKLTTDNV
+324 DMKLTTDNV

-344 VIKDFNVNASG
+344 LIKNSDVKANG
-355 NVTGEL
+355 NVSGEL
-361 DAAVNVRSK
+361 NAKINVQNK
-370 EFTLDGKFSSPQIT
+370 EVALDGKFSSPQIAI
-384 LANYRFRDLKTSLK
+384 ANYRFRDLKTSLK
-398 MSKEQILTLENTTFY
+398 MSKEQILILENTTFH
-413 FDEAINGF
+413 FDETISGF
-421 KVKNDVLVPKFTY
+421 KVKNDVVVPKFTY
-434 NVKEKQGNGNYI
+434 NVKEKQGNGNYV
-446 ITNRGSDYSVARITG
+446 ITNRGSDYSIGQITG
-461 EASIN
+461 IASIN
-466 KENVVTGNFNSN
+466 KENIIKGDFASR
-478 EISGN
+478 ELAGN
-483 YVINVQ
+483 YTINPKE
-489 NQQMNINATGKDYL
+489 QQMNVNATGKDYL
-503 TVNYGGNSY
+503 TVKYGGNSY

-517 VNNLVLKFNNKN
+517 VDNLVLKFNNKN

-537 AKLKSRDNKYFDL
+537 ARLKSRDNKYFDL
-550 INADVNVKNGSYNVN
+550 INANVNVKNGSYNVN
-565 ADINAKGQNIRVSG
+565 ADVNVKGQNLRVSG
-579 TTTAD
+579 ITTAD
-584 MKHSYKIK
+584 MNHSYKI
-592 TTEKGR
+592 TTFGKGR
-598 IDVAKLLR
+598 FDAAKLLR
-606 AYGFNLKGLDKAK
+606 DYGYNLKGLDKAK
-619 LPMTITANISGNGDK
+619 LPMTVKANISGKGDK

-647 YIVEYEQLYAKGK
+647 YVVEYEQLHAKGK

-695 NNVVHISNISN
+695 NNIVNILNVSN
-706 DKLQASGSFNM
+706 DKLQANGSFNM

-722 RINSELKD
+722 KINSELKN
-730 YVVYNNVKP
+730 YVVYNNIKP
-739 EVNLYIK
+739 EVNLYIEN
-746 DATMNVDGPLENMS
+746 ATMNVNGPLDNLS
-760 GSIVLQPSKTTIDS
+760 GNIMLYPSKTTIDS

-790 LNFRKFNLRE
+790 LDFRKFTLRD
-800 NQIAGTYDMKT
+800 NKISGTYDMKT

-886 FKYGTFNVKDFIVRG
+886 FKYGTFNIKDLIVKG

-953 NGKPEN
+953 NGKPEI

-983 DVSANNEGINIGQF
+983 DVGADNKGINIGQF

-1013 FSPINYNISALAK
+1013 FSPVNYNVSVLAK

-1037 NIKEAGG
+1037 NIKEASG

-1054 EQTVGTIL
+1054 EQTVGTVL

-1107 DGNLDVPA
+1107 DGNIDVPV

-1155 IVFTEDHLFG
+1155 IIFTEDHLFG

-1175 AIPSFGGEEKKALS
+1175 AIPSFGGEEKKAKS
-1189 AEEEE
+1189 TEEEE
-1194 KILKNKTIVEG
+1194 KTLKNKTIVEG
-1205 IIEEVIDK
+1205 IVEEVIDK

-1218 TVDINLRANKDV
+1218 TVDINMRANRDV
-1230 KLNIPNMT
+1230 KINIPSMT

-1254 YENGEVGLTGE
+1254 YENGEVGLIGE
-1265 FIIKQGSFLLNNNRF
+1265 YTIKQGSFVLNNNRF
-1280 KINNAEIRFPEQ
+1280 KIDNAEIRFPEQ
-1292 SSGNTL
+1292 STGSTL

-1310 KVGKERIEVSVT
+1310 KVGKERIEVSLT
-1322 GKPSNP
+1322 GKVSNP
-1328 VIEFSSDSGLSKEQ
+1328 DIKFSSDSGLSREQ

-1355 NNTNQDNKGT
+1355 NNKNQDNKQT
-1365 DTSQDETVVIGSV
+1365 DSSQDGTVLIGSV
-1378 INTALNEL
+1378 LNTALNEL

-1395 GETFGLSNV
+1395 GETLGLSNV

-1424 LYIQDNLYKD
+1424 LYIQDNLYKE
-1434 KWFWNLQFK
+1434 KWFWNLQVK

-1456 NPVGYNAWIN
+1456 SPVGYNAWIN

-1478 GETIMKRD
+1478 GETITKKD

-1521 RKKLETLSK
+1521 RKKLDTLSK

>member
-1 MKYIRKTLIVFI
+1 MKYIRKSLFTFI
-13 PLLLSLFLIRGYIST
+13 PLLLSLFLVRGFIAT
-28 NNFKGI
+28 NNFKGM
-34 LGYIL
+34 LGSIL
-39 KTSGLN
+39 KSSGLN
-45 VEFKKVEFE
+45 VEFKKVELE
-54 GFGKLKI
+54 GFGEIRI

-69 SGNVVIDAKKATAKI
+69 SGNTVIDAKKAVAKV

-90 RLSKI
+90 RLSRI
-95 EVSDAVVNLDR
+95 DVYNATVNLER
-106 YPQNQFNVFNILKPD
+106 YPQNKFNVFNILKPD
-121 DKKRVTYD
+121 DKKKVTYD
-129 NTNRLGKLYFYNSV
+129 NTNRLGKLYYHDSI

-150 YEKKIAKTLKNVNGY
+150 YKEKISKTLKNVNGY
-165 LEASK
+165 LEVSK
-170 SRGFSLEAKGSDGGE
+170 SRGFSLEAKGSDDAE
-185 SIKVFLGLKVN
+185 SIKVHLAQKVN
-196 TIQSFKSMFDKTKNT
+196 TLQSFRSMFDKTKNT
-211 DPKKKEFHLGFEF
+211 DPKKKEFYLGFEF
-224 KNVNITESLG
+224 KNVNVTQSLG

-240 MIKAKE
+240 MIKAK
-246 GVLTGNLELTQKH
+246 GGILTGNLELSQKH

-267 GKLDVKN
+267 GKLNVKN
-274 GTVKYEDFD
+274 GTLEYDDFD
-283 GDIEN
+283 GNIEN
-288 IDAVIDMKNDDIT
+288 IDAVIDMQKDDIS

-308 ENHPVTF
+308 ESHPITF
-315 KLGYNMPKQ
+315 KMNYSIPKHNI
-324 DIKIKLTTDNV
+324 DMKLTTDNV

-344 VIKDFNVNASG
+344 LIKNSNVKANG
-355 NVTGEL
+355 NVSGEL
-361 DAAVNVRSK
+361 NAKINVQNK
-370 EFTLDGKFSSPQIT
+370 EVALDGKFSSPQIAI
-384 LANYRFRDLKTSLK
+384 ANYRFRDLKTSLK
-398 MSKEQILTLENTTFY
+398 MSREQILTLENTTFH
-413 FDEAINGF
+413 FDETISGF
-421 KVKNDVLVPKFTY
+421 KVKNDVAVPKFTY
-434 NVKEKQGNGNYI
+434 NVKEKHGNGNYV
-446 ITNRGSDYSVARITG
+446 ITNRGSDYSIGQITG
-461 EASIN
+461 TASIN
-466 KENVVTGNFNSN
+466 KENIIKGDFASR
-478 EISGN
+478 ELAGN
-483 YVINVQ
+483 YTINPTE
-489 NQQMNINATGKDYL
+489 QQMNVNATGKDYL
-503 TVNYGGNSY
+503 TVKYGGNSY

-517 VNNLVLKFNNKN
+517 VDNLVLKFNNKN

-537 AKLKSRDNKYFDL
+537 ARLKSRDNKYFDL
-550 INADVNVKNGSYNVN
+550 INANVNVKNGSYNVN
-565 ADINAKGQNIRVSG
+565 ADVNVKGQNLRVSG
-579 TTTAD
+579 ITTAD
-584 MKHSYKIK
+584 MNHSYKI
-592 TTEKGR
+592 TTFGKGR
-598 IDVAKLLR
+598 FDAAKLLR
-606 AYGFNLKGLDKAK
+606 DYGYNLKGLDKAK
-619 LPMTITANISGNGDK
+619 LPMTVKANISGKGDK

-647 YIVEYEQLYAKGK
+647 YVVEYEQLHAKGK
-660 INDLLSLNLDIN
+660 INDLLSLNLDID

-687 VSGNLNIK
+687 ISGNLNIK
-695 NNVVHISNISN
+695 NNIVNISN
-706 DKLQASGSFNM
+706 VSNEKLQANGSFNM

-722 RINSELKD
+722 KINSELKN
-730 YVVYNNVKP
+730 YVVYNNIKP
-739 EVNLYIK
+739 EVNLYIEN
-746 DATMNVDGPLENMS
+746 ATMNVNGSLDNLS
-760 GSIVLQPSKTTIDS
+760 GNIMLYPSKTTIDS

-790 LNFRKFNLRE
+790 LDFRKFTLRD
-800 NQIAGTYDMKT
+800 NKISGTYDMKT
-811 GLADLKLSLTEP
+811 GLADLKLSLVEP

-837 TFSELSL
+837 TLSDLSL

-858 FGNISYK
+858 FGNIGYK
-865 GYKVPSLNAEL
+865 GYKLPSLNVNL

-886 FKYGTFNVKDFIVRG
+886 FKYGTFNIKDLVVRG
-901 DNGEELFRTNTK
+901 DNDEELFRTNTK
-913 FDLENID
+913 FDLANID

-959 FSTGITI
+959 FSTGMTI

-983 DVSANNEGINIGQF
+983 DVSANNKGVNIGQF

-1026 KFNLDF
+1026 NFNLDF

-1054 EQTVGTIL
+1054 EQTVGTVL

-1107 DGNLDVPA
+1107 DGNLDVPV

-1129 KFELNTSLNSV
+1129 KFELNASLNSV
-1140 KVRYGEDIDAVLTGD
+1140 KVRYGQDIDAVVTGD
-1155 IVFTEDHLFG
+1155 IVFTENRLFG

-1175 AIPSFGGEEKKALS
+1175 AIPSFGGEKKSVS
-1189 AEEEE
+1189 AEEQE

-1205 IIEEVIDK
+1205 IVEEVIDK

-1218 TVDINLRANKDV
+1218 IVDINLRANKDV
-1230 KLNIPNMT
+1230 KLNIPSIS

-1254 YENGEVGLTGE
+1254 YENGEVGLIGE
-1265 FIIKQGSFLLNNNRF
+1265 YTIRQGSFVLNNNRF
-1280 KINNAEIRFPEQ
+1280 KIDNAEIRFPEQ
-1292 SSGNTL
+1292 STGSTL

-1310 KVGKERIEVSVT
+1310 KVGKERIEVSLT
-1322 GKPSNP
+1322 GKVSNP
-1328 VIEFSSDSGLSKEQ
+1328 DIKFSSDSGLSREQ

-1355 NNTNQDNKGT
+1355 NNKNQDNKQT
-1365 DTSQDETVVIGSV
+1365 DSSQDGTVLIGSV
-1378 INTALNEL
+1378 LNTALNEL

-1395 GETFGLSNV
+1395 GETLGLSNV

-1409 FKRSEKTGEYSGATT
+1409 FKKSEKTGEYSGATT
-1424 LYIQDNLYKD
+1424 LYIQDNLYKE
-1434 KWFWNLQFK
+1434 KWFWNLQVK

-1478 GETIMKRD
+1478 GETITKKD

-1510 SFGDLWKKLFH
+1510 SFGDLWKKLFR
-1521 RKKLETLSK
+1521 RKKLDTLSK